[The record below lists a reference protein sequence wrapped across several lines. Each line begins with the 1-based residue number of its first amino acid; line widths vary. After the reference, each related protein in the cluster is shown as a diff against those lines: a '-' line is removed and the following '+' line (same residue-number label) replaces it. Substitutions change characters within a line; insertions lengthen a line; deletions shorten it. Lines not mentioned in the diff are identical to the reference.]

1 MNIMEMIII
10 IMKID
15 NIIKTI
21 LIINIK
27 IIIRI
32 IMDINKIYIIKIII
46 MVIIIDI
53 TTCNMVKVQLKEEIL
68 LK

>member
-1 MNIMEMIII
+1 
-10 IMKID
+10 MKIN

-53 TTCNMVKVQLKEEIL
+53 IISNIVKAQLKEEIL
-68 LK
+68 